1 MLKPASLRRAI
12 ETALPD
18 IAANPD
24 RLILYIDQGSIE
36 HRAGAS
42 LSFEYRYRL
51 NVILTDYAGHASAA
65 VVPMLAW
72 LRTNQ
77 PEIALNP
84 ELGERALAFEAEILT
99 HNTMD
104 LAFQLLLT
112 ERVIVT
118 EDTTTGA
125 ITAQHVGEPSLD
137 DRDIDWA
144 LVFVKPESA
153 PDWIEL
159 DPAPV

>member
-118 EDTTTGA
+118 EDATTGA

>member
-12 ETALPD
+12 ESALPD

-118 EDTTTGA
+118 EDATTGA

>member
-99 HNTMD
+99 HNTTD

-137 DRDIDWA
+137 ERDIDWA

-153 PDWIEL
+153 PGWTGL